1 MTLDQ
6 QKAKLEKSHSEML
19 TAASDPTRSANA
31 KAEANRRVTI
41 LDGLL
46 RSVADQQARASATA

>member
-6 QKAKLEKSHSEML
+6 QKAKLEKSRSEML
-19 TAASDPTRSANA
+19 TAASDPKLSEAA

-46 RSVADQQARASATA
+46 RSVADQQAKARATA

>member
-1 MTLDQ
+1 MTLEQ
-6 QKAKLEKSHSEML
+6 RKAKFQASRSEML
-19 TAASDPTRSANA
+19 AAASDPKLSEAA

-46 RSVADQQARASATA
+46 RSVADQQAKARATA